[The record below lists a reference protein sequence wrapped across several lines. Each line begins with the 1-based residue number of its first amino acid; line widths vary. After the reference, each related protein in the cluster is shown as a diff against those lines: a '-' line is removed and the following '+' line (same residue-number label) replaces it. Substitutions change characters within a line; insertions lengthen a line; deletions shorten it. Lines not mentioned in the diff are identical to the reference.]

1 MGECCQCA
9 SVASFQCCQFPIVG
23 CRGARRRAEA
33 ARVPL
38 LRGAARW
45 CARAGSPALFC
56 GCGRLST
63 AAKMAAPHAFGWA
76 PHQTDVTRPP
86 RPCTAASSKG
96 EGALATSRGEI
107 GGRLGEATL
116 PCGRDGARPS
126 RCGRNKLR
134 PSRWWSHSQVSPLPT
149 SPTADQR
156 AGGFSTRCP
165 KRHRLSLRCWW
176 LLAA

>member
-1 MGECCQCA
+1 MQVLPVSNVANFQLWAVRARGRGQKRQECR
-9 SVASFQCCQFPIVG
+9 FPEVWRVG
-23 CRGARRRAEA
+23 MRG
-33 ARVPL
+33 RVRP
-38 LRGAARW
+38 RFFVGVGGAFYSRQDG
-45 CARAGSPALFC
+45 GSPYFGA
-56 GCGRLST
+56 GCPV
-63 AAKMAAPHAFGWA
+63 KQMW
-76 PHQTDVTRPP
+76 PP
-86 RPCTAASSKG
+86 RPCTASSSKG

-134 PSRWWSHSQVSPLPT
+134 PSRWWSHSQVCPLST

>member
-1 MGECCQCA
+1 MQVLPVS
-9 SVASFQCCQFPIVG
+9 SVANFQLWAV
-23 CRGARRRAEA
+23 GARGWSEA

-38 LRGAARW
+38 PRGAARR
-45 CARAGSPALFC
+45 CARASSPALFC
-56 GCGRLST
+56 GVWE
-63 AAKMAAPHAFGWA
+63 AFYRRQDGGSPYFGAGCPVKQMW
-76 PHQTDVTRPP
+76 PP
-86 RPCTAASSKG
+86 RPCTASSSKG

-134 PSRWWSHSQVSPLPT
+134 PSRWWSHSQVCPLST